1 MSLKLHRRG
10 KCNLPAILLQV
21 ANGRGMLKEQVDSI
35 ARGRVWTGLDA
46 VKVGLVDTI
55 GTLQAAISYA
65 QSISNSTEN
74 ESVVYY
80 PEVEEKPFAD
90 LIEMIEDERIGIDA
104 KHTILNH
111 PILESLYENIESAQ
125 EWEGMV
131 MRLPF
136 QIDIK

>member
-1 MSLKLHRRG
+1 MSKG
-10 KCNLPAILLQV
+10 
-21 ANGRGMLKEQVDSI
+21 QVDAI
-35 ARGRVWTGLDA
+35 ARGRVWTGSDA
-46 VKVGLVDTI
+46 VNIGLVDTI

-65 QSISNSTEN
+65 QSISNSTKD

-90 LIEMIEDERIGIDA
+90 LISLLEEESMNVEA
-104 KHTILNH
+104 KQTFLNH
-111 PILESLYENIESAQ
+111 PILESLFENIESAQ
-125 EWEGMV
+125 EWEGMM

>member
-1 MSLKLHRRG
+1 MSIEH
-10 KCNLPAILLQV
+10 
-21 ANGRGMLKEQVDSI
+21 VDAI
-35 ARGRVWTGLDA
+35 ARGRVWTGSDA
-46 VKVGLVDTI
+46 VKIGLVDTI

-65 QSISNSTEN
+65 QSISKSTED

-90 LIEMIEDERIGIDA
+90 LIKMIEDERIEIDA